1 MAVPLSISFRYDAC
15 TVLTR
20 AIINDS
26 LISQIRFVVYFTKVR
41 VMQAVILCGGLAVRL
56 GSLTEGC
63 PRSMLQVC
71 GRSFFGEQIQGLE
84 GSCAQCDNSRP

>member
-1 MAVPLSISFRYDAC
+1 
-15 TVLTR
+15 
-20 AIINDS
+20 
-26 LISQIRFVVYFTKVR
+26 
-41 VMQAVILCGGLAVRL
+41 MQAVILCGGLAVRL